1 MSDWQADQ
9 INRDRMQAL
18 AAQLMRS
25 TRDHLRSGP
34 IGKDRVFEALNA
46 LAAVTA
52 LVISGVD
59 ELGDGDTAEQFFQD
73 ALSRQREHSRRPC

>member
-1 MSDWQADQ
+1 MSNWPEP
-9 INRDRMQAL
+9 IDRERMEAL
-18 AAQLMRS
+18 TIKLLRA
-25 TRDHLRSGP
+25 TRDHLRTGP

-59 ELGDGDTAEQFFQD
+59 ELGDGDTAERFFQD
-73 ALSRQREHSRRPC
+73 ALSQQRAHTRRPC

>member
-1 MSDWQADQ
+1 MSDWPEP

-18 AAQLMRS
+18 AAQLLRS

-34 IGKDRVFEALNA
+34 IGRDRVFEALNA
-46 LAAVTA
+46 LAVVTA

-59 ELGDGDTAEQFFQD
+59 ELDEGDAAERFFQD
-73 ALSRQREHSRRPC
+73 ALRRQREWSRRSC